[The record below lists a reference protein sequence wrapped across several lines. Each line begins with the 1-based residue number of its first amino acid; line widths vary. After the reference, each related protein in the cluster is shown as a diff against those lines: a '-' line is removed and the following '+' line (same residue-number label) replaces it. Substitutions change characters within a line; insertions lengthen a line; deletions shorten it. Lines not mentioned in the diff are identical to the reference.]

1 MSFTL
6 HLIRGPTSTGKTAAA
21 VALAERTGAPVISLD
36 RVQCCF
42 EISTGSG
49 RPMPRELRGTKR
61 IYLCS
66 RKLIQGII
74 AADEAN
80 ELLKQR
86 VAECAVSSELVI
98 LEGGSVSLL
107 NRMISDPY
115 WERFQWRADS
125 LQLGDPDMFLTRARA
140 RVQEMF
146 QHREGE
152 PSLLDELV
160 SLWSDPATHP
170 ILEDIDGYRYV
181 IRFAR
186 EHGFPVP
193 QIVEL
198 DRRRQRQ
205 LIEGIAE
212 EYLDHARWQT
222 REFHPLPLSWQGD
235 AQHNEAQI
243 LPVNAIP
250 AGS

>member
-1 MSFTL
+1 MSVSL

-21 VALAERTGAPVISLD
+21 VTLAERTGATVISLD

-49 RPMPRELRGTKR
+49 RPLPSELRGTSR

-66 RKLIQGII
+66 QKVVDGVIP
-74 AADEAN
+74 ADKAN
-80 ELLKQR
+80 ALLKQR
-86 VAECAVSSELVI
+86 VAECATGGNLLI

-125 LQLGDPDMFLTRARA
+125 LPLGDPDMFLARARA
-140 RVQEMF
+140 RVWEML
-146 QHREGE
+146 QRKEGQS
-152 PSLLDELV
+152 SLLDELV
-160 SLWSDPATHP
+160 SLWSDPDTHS
-170 ILEDIDGYRYV
+170 ILEDIDGYRYA

-186 EHGFPVP
+186 KHGLSIPRMLDLDT
-193 QIVEL
+193 EL
-198 DRRRQRQ
+198 KQR
-205 LIEGIAE
+205 LVEGIAE

-222 REFHPLPLSWQGD
+222 REFLDLPSSWFADPHSRAKIQRAD
-235 AQHNEAQI
+235 TVSPD
-243 LPVNAIP
+243 L
-250 AGS
+250 